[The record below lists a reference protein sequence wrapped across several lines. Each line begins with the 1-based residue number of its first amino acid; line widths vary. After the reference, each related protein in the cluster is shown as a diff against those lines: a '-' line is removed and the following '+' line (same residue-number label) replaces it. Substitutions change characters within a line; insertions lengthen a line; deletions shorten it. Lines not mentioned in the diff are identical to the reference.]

1 MSSAPDMRQLAVTF
15 MSCLTAITS
24 ASNPAGGL
32 AGVGTSILSYGSSD
46 TGLTKQSSAFLTA
59 LSSAFATATTPSSS
73 INSYFAN
80 STIDARTFLHGLI
93 VAATAVTSVTSA
105 TKANIGTAISNQIT
119 ADTGLSSSVTALLT
133 QLSSGIQTATSPC
146 ISINNIL
153 SST

>member
-1 MSSAPDMRQLAVTF
+1 MGSSPDWRQMAVSF

-32 AGVGTSILSYGSSD
+32 AGVGTSILSYASSD
-46 TGLTKQSSAFLTA
+46 TGITKQSSAFCTA

-73 INSYFAN
+73 LNSYFAN
-80 STIDARTFLHGLI
+80 SSIDARTFLHGLVI
-93 VAATAVTSVTSA
+93 AATAVTSVTSA
-105 TKANIGTAISNQIT
+105 TKAGIGTSISNQIT
-119 ADTGLSSSVTALLT
+119 ADTGLTTSVVALLT
-133 QLSSGIQTATSPC
+133 QLSSGIQTAVSPC